1 MKKVRNANE
10 NVSEIESLVPEAVAA
25 VHLGYSKDHL
35 RKQIRYKGKIS
46 YVKYHRLVMY
56 RIRDLN
62 EYIQK
67 HTVKAAV

>member
-1 MKKVRNANE
+1 MKNEKTIE
-10 NVSEIESLVPEAVAA
+10 NVVEIENLVPEAVAA
-25 VHLGYSKDHL
+25 AHLGYSKDHL

-56 RIRDLN
+56 RVRDLN

>member
-1 MKKVRNANE
+1 MKNEKTIE
-10 NVSEIESLVPEAVAA
+10 NVSEIENLVTEAVAA

-56 RIRDLN
+56 RVQDLN
-62 EYIQK
+62 DYIQQ
-67 HTVKAAV
+67 HTIKAAV

>member
-1 MKKVRNANE
+1 MKITEKKVE
-10 NVSEIESLVPEAVAA
+10 NVSEIENLVPEAVAA